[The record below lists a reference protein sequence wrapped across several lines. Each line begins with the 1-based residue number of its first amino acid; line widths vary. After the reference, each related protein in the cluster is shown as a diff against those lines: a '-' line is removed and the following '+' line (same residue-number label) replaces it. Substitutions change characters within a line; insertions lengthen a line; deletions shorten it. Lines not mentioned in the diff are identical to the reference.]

1 MNKTKTD
8 KPTIITEQDQ
18 EVFKVVA
25 DIGVDLRSSVS
36 KGSFSRLEWYRERLD
51 RLTGAYMF
59 LSDKYRRTKVARVN
73 NEVSFYMQIKNT
85 CEGKFT
91 SAPAEREARSQ
102 VSDWAEAEH
111 IFEGYLEAANQGIL
125 TLKKSLEIEVIDKE
139 VEAKKG

>member
-1 MNKTKTD
+1 MTKAKVGEKEILTGKD
-8 KPTIITEQDQ
+8 T
-18 EVFKVVA
+18 EVFKIVG
-25 DIGVDLRSSVS
+25 DIGEDLRGSVD

-51 RLTGAYMF
+51 RLTGAYMY

-73 NEVSFYMQIKNT
+73 NEVCFYMQIKDS

-91 SAPAEREARSQ
+91 SAPAEREARSN